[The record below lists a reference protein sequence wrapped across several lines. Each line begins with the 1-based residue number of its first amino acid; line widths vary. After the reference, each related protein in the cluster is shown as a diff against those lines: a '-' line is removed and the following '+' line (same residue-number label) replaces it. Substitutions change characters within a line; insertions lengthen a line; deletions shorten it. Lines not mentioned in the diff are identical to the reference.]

1 MKTLE
6 LHNMGLTPIT
16 KSQTTEITGGFLW
29 IPAALLTG
37 LVMSAINNFGDIRE
51 GFTDGWNG
59 KSRYKS

>member
-6 LHNMGLTPIT
+6 LNNMGLTPII
-16 KSQTTEITGGFLW
+16 KSETTEINGGLWW
-29 IPAALLTG
+29 IPAALATA